1 MEGKSNKTD
10 DPDYFKNYYA
20 QRRVEKLEK
29 QKEYNRKRQ
38 NEIREY
44 QRKYNI
50 KNREKKRDYYLQKRA
65 SIIPEKVPCMYCG
78 KSYTK
83 GYVNQHIK
91 TKHLQNVSNENN

>member
-1 MEGKSNKTD
+1 MQEKQNKTD
-10 DPDYFKNYYA
+10 DPNYFKNYYSE
-20 QRRVEKLEK
+20 RRMEKLEK

-50 KNREKKRDYYLQKRA
+50 KNRIKKREYYLQKRA
-65 SIIPEKVPCMYCG
+65 NTIPDKVPCMHCG

-83 GYVNQHIK
+83 GYISQHIQ
-91 TKHLQNVSNENN
+91 TKHDE